1 MKIFRRP
8 EKQRHVRYI
17 CRKKNKHVEGQTQY
31 PLCILYSSIFLLAL
45 GCSSHTN
52 TMSPTKSTT
61 NSSATS
67 REGITEYLRHTSSSP
82 ATPSSSLQSP
92 LVGLDNPA
100 NSRRFPRGAST
111 TSAHL
116 RALLQEVLELTADW
130 TIFLGD

>member
-1 MKIFRRP
+1 M
-8 EKQRHVRYI
+8 
-17 CRKKNKHVEGQTQY
+17 
-31 PLCILYSSIFLLAL
+31 L
-45 GCSSHTN
+45 
-52 TMSPTKSTT
+52 PTKSTS

-67 REGITEYLRHTSSSP
+67 REGITEYLQHTSSSP

-100 NSRRFPRGAST
+100 NSRYFPRGAST